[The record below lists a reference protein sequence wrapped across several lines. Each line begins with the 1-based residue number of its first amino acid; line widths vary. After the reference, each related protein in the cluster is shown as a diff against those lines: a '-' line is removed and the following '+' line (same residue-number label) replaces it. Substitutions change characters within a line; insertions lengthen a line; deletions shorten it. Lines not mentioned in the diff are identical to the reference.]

1 MSNLVKKMWC
11 CGAKSFASVDA
22 EEAAVPEGHVRVY
35 VGKDAPCKFEMEA
48 NYLNHP
54 LFENLLRLSEEEFGY
69 SYDGALRIACEVD
82 LFQYLVHLLRPA
94 TPPRITWSFPTSS
107 PSSTPVITPAT
118 PRTPDTCLIAL
129 DESRPHSFFRVPEHH
144 SFRVLKEMGACLW
157 ILYGSSP
164 SPPLSCREREII
176 FGRRTACNAR
186 ATWA

>member
-82 LFQYLVHLLRPA
+82 LFQYLVHLLK
-94 TPPRITWSFPTSS
+94 TSNPT
-107 PSSTPVITPAT
+107 AHYMEL
-118 PRTPDTCLIAL
+118 PDLISKFHTSHNAG
-129 DESRPHSFFRVPEHH
+129 DA
-144 SFRVLKEMGACLW
+144 K
-157 ILYGSSP
+157 
-164 SPPLSCREREII
+164 
-176 FGRRTACNAR
+176 NAR
-186 ATWA
+186 HLPHRSR